1 MSLRRIAIGGTT
13 VSTSAI
19 VAVLSIFCF
28 STAMAQDSAAAKT
41 YDVEDA
47 YSLLLPQEGSCSFA
61 KGTLVAQEEQE
72 ERGDGVNRGDGV
84 KDTAVYAMRDSG
96 RSYSIQRCH
105 RRL

>member
-1 MSLRRIAIGGTT
+1 MKTTIVITVLGSCVAICALGQTT
-13 VSTSAI
+13 PPAT
-19 VAVLSIFCF
+19 
-28 STAMAQDSAAAKT
+28 AKT

-61 KGTLVAQEEQE
+61 KGTLLAQEEQE